1 MSDAR
6 YSRALEDESSR
17 ATVNSDSCGFKR
29 FDFSV
34 EIKACK
40 MDAAARASPGTAEKK
55 SSGIDDLASGGRTE
69 KTE

>member
-6 YSRALEDESSR
+6 YNRALEDESSR
-17 ATVNSDSCGFKR
+17 ATVNSDSWGFR
-29 FDFSV
+29 RSDFSV

-40 MDAAARASPGTAEKK
+40 IDAAARASPGTADKK
-55 SSGIDDLASGGRTE
+55 SSGIGDLASGGRTE